1 VQNYLKTN
9 PVFAAVLGAILVLT
23 ALVWLKFGGKIS
35 RFISEVGVELAKCT
49 WPWDPAQKGLA
60 KYKELIDSTV
70 VVVISSILLAAFVTS
85 ADFLLMKVVG
95 ALTRGF

>member
-1 VQNYLKTN
+1 VFVVVFSLWGKTIRN
-9 PVFAAVLGAILVLT
+9 FM
-23 ALVWLKFGGKIS
+23 
-35 RFISEVGVELAKCT
+35 SEVWVELGKCS
-49 WPWDPAQKGLA
+49 WPWDPQQKGLA